1 MLFSDSFLTI
11 NAAAKALFKDRGSKF
26 FAFAFPV
33 KSEQEIKVHLQE
45 IKKLH
50 PSATHHC
57 YAWRLGADKLNFRTN
72 DDGEPNNSAGKPI
85 FSLIQSNDLTNVL
98 IVVVRYFGG
107 TMLGVPGLINA
118 YKSAAALAID
128 NTIIMEQFIMFQYRI
143 SFGMEDMSAV
153 MRLLKELETKIISN
167 NYEAENQI
175 DFLIKKQH
183 NESLMDKIS
192 ELYRVRL
199 NFTKQI

>member
-143 SFGMEDMSAV
+143 SFGME
-153 MRLLKELETKIISN
+153 
-167 NYEAENQI
+167 
-175 DFLIKKQH
+175 
-183 NESLMDKIS
+183 
-192 ELYRVRL
+192 
-199 NFTKQI
+199 

>member
-1 MLFSDSFLTI
+1 MLFSDSFLTV
-11 NAAAKALFKDRGSKF
+11 NKPAESLFKDRGSKF
-26 FAFAFPV
+26 FAFIFPV
-33 KSEQEIKVHLQE
+33 KSEQEIKLQLNE

-57 YAWRLGADKLNFRTN
+57 YAWRLGADKLSFRIN

-85 FSLIQSNDLTNVL
+85 FSQILSKDLTNVL

-118 YKSAAALAID
+118 YKSAAALALVQTEIV
-128 NTIIMEQFIMFQYRI
+128 EQFIMFQYRI
-143 SFGMEDMSAV
+143 SFGMEDMNAV
-153 MRLLKELETKIISN
+153 MRLLKDLETKIISN

-192 ELYRVRL
+192 ELYRVKL
-199 NFTKQI
+199 TFTNQI